1 MTDERLNQLE
11 KRHMASLADL
21 RGAGS
26 ITLLDVRH
34 GDVGPEFL
42 EIEPLELFDPEWKN
56 VQLDADML
64 GDSLRFEVAAHWES
78 GPSLP
83 SFSGEYR
90 VPSPM
95 EILTQ
100 GRMPSLDL
108 LKTDFQREFISQ
120 LRYFDNAYESSRG
133 FMTFLRMNPGS
144 SPLEVWFSDLAG
156 TGKDPHP
163 PGYVK
168 LDLTFT
174 EYVETLLLT
183 KGLHGWQYL
192 FADVSFTDPA
202 LEHLHLVEGLR
213 NGLDAFADLFPGQ
226 DYAPLTSRLEA
237 RL

>member
-1 MTDERLNQLE
+1 
-11 KRHMASLADL
+11 MASLAAL
-21 RGAGS
+21 RGAES

-34 GDVGPEFL
+34 GDTGPAFAD
-42 EIEPLELFDPEWKN
+42 IEPLEMFDPEWKELR
-56 VQLDADML
+56 LDAGML
-64 GDSLRFEVAAHWES
+64 GDSLRLEVAAHWES

-83 SFSGEYR
+83 PFSGEYR

-100 GRMPSLDL
+100 GRMPSLEL
-108 LKTDFQREFISQ
+108 LETDFQKAFVST

-133 FMTFLRMNPGS
+133 FMTFLRTDPGS

-156 TGKDPHP
+156 TGTAPHP

-202 LEHLHLVEGLR
+202 LEHLVEGLR
-213 NGLDAFADLFPGQ
+213 NGLDTFASVFPGQ
-226 DYAPLTSRLEA
+226 DYAPLTSRLED